1 MNLGIPLP
9 GKQDEEY
16 LNVKKRA
23 AERVNFA
30 RCFFFPFHHFMGV
43 GLVEIFVQRKHCLL
57 SEGWL
62 NINWK
67 HDLPLFNKHLQPTP
81 ECHKSFLWIWL
92 NLGFWGMI
100 SKGPEQIKWAKLG
113 TFESKNWTQMG
124 IKQESFE
131 QLYYVCFSHDTIP
144 LIHETMLLR

>member
-23 AERVNFA
+23 AERVNLA

-43 GLVEIFVQRKHCLL
+43 GLVKIFVQRKHCLL

-81 ECHKSFLWIWL
+81 ECH
-92 NLGFWGMI
+92 
-100 SKGPEQIKWAKLG
+100 IKVF
-113 TFESKNWTQMG
+113 FE
-124 IKQESFE
+124 
-131 QLYYVCFSHDTIP
+131 YY
-144 LIHETMLLR
+144 